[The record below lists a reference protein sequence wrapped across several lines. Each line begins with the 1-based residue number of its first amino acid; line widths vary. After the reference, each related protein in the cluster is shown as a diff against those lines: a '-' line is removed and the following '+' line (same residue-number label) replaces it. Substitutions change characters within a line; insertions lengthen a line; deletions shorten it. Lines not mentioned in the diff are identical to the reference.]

1 MKTSL
6 KALQISLDWQEYV
19 LRNSKD
25 QKQIQRVK
33 NAIEKLKQQ
42 INEFKN

>member
-25 QKQIQRVK
+25 EKQIQRVK
-33 NAIEKLKQQ
+33 NAIQKLNEQ
-42 INEFKN
+42 IKEFKE